1 MEIPKNVAVL
11 KVERAGAL
19 DRYGQPVVETAY
31 ARKWARL
38 ERRHSMTRG
47 ANGDTIEID
56 AEIWSDDME
65 LRARDLITLDNKDSD
80 AYTVFD
86 VDEPVEVD
94 GTFPFQRARLVK
106 KRI

>member
-19 DRYGQPVVETAY
+19 DRYGQPLVETTY

-38 ERRHSMTRG
+38 ERRHRMVRG
-47 ANGDTIEID
+47 LNGDTVDID
-56 AEIWSDDME
+56 AEIWTDDME
-65 LRARDLITLDNKDSD
+65 LRSRDLITLDNKDND

-86 VDEPVEVD
+86 DEEPVEVD

-106 KRI
+106 KR